1 MPHPDL
7 VITHARILTM
17 DAAAQRAGAV
27 AVQGGRILA
36 VGTDAQILALVGPQT
51 RVINAQGRSLL
62 PGFVESHMHL
72 FAGGA

>member
-17 DAAAQRAGAV
+17 DADAPRAGAV

-36 VGTDAQILALVGPQT
+36 VGTDAQILALVGPK
-51 RVINAQGRSLL
+51 RG
-62 PGFVESHMHL
+62 
-72 FAGGA
+72 